1 MSKNTFEIPENPEKA
16 KSRIKE
22 LREEIR
28 YHNKKYF
35 VENQPEISDYEFD
48 QLVKELEALEEVYP
62 QFITEDSPT
71 QRVGTE
77 EIDEFHTVEHKGT
90 MLSLNKAYNYEELK
104 DFDKRIKKGW
114 KDKTIEYVVEGK
126 IDGLGI
132 ALYYE
137 NYSLKRGATRGDG
150 ARGEDITPNVKTIK
164 AIPLKLS
171 NESRLHT
178 AEFRGEIFMPR
189 EAFDKMNEERIKEGK
204 EPFANPRNAAAGT
217 MRTKDPRTVAERPL
231 DIFIYT
237 LSYYENGNFDTHV
250 EALEEMKKAG
260 LKINE
265 FKVFEG
271 IDKVIEYLDEYE
283 EKKDQLNYEIDGMV
297 IKVNNLAA
305 HDTLGH
311 TTHHPRWA
319 IAYKYPPTRKTT
331 KIKEIEIMVGRTGKL
346 TPVAILEPI
355 QLSGTT
361 VARASLHNEK
371 EIQRKDIRV
380 GDTALVEKA
389 GEIIPQ
395 VVKIIKEKRNGSE
408 EKFEMPHKCPVCG
421 NPAKKIGSDV
431 IRTCVNAQCP
441 AQVKQRIE
449 HWGDRDAMD
458 IDGLGTKLV
467 NKLVDQGLT
476 NNIADLYELEL
487 DELKNIER
495 MGKKS
500 SLNLL
505 NSIKESKNR
514 ELDRVLFGIGV
525 PYVGQHIAR
534 ILAED
539 FKSMKNLMDASK
551 KDLELIDEIGPQ
563 IADSVVSFFQ
573 EEKNKEIIQR
583 LKEKGIKMSIEEEEH
598 EQFLEGKKFV
608 FTGALDTYTR
618 DEASEQ
624 VRKFGGRTTSSV
636 SSVTNFLVRGD
647 RPGSKLDKAKKENT
661 TILNEQEFLEMLEKR
676 KIPEK

>member
-1 MSKNTFEIPENPEKA
+1 MSENEFEIPESPERA
-16 KSRIKE
+16 HTRIKE

-35 VENQPEISDYEFD
+35 VENQPEISDYKFD
-48 QLVKELEALEEVYP
+48 QLVKELEALEEAYP
-62 QFITEDSPT
+62 QFITQDSPT
-71 QRVGTE
+71 QRVGSK
-77 EIDEFHTVEHKGT
+77 EIDEFETVEHKGR
-90 MLSLNKAYNYEELK
+90 MLSLNKAYNYEELR
-104 DFDKRIKKGW
+104 DFDERVKKGW
-114 KDKTIEYVVEGK
+114 KEKTIEYVVEPK
-126 IDGLGI
+126 IDGLGV

-137 NYSLKRGATRGDG
+137 ERSLKRAATRGDG
-150 ARGEDITPNVKTIK
+150 TRGEDITPNVRTIK
-164 AIPLKLS
+164 AVPLKLS
-171 NESRLHT
+171 EESRLHT
-178 AEFRGEIFMPR
+178 AEFRGEVFMPR

-217 MRTKDPRTVAERPL
+217 MRTKDPRTVANRPL

-237 LSYYENGNFDTHV
+237 LSYYVNGIFGKHV

-271 IDKVIEYLDEYE
+271 IDRVIAYLEEYQG
-283 EKKDQLNYEIDGMV
+283 KKDQLNYEIDGMV
-297 IKVNNLAA
+297 IKVNDLDA

-331 KIKEIEIMVGRTGKL
+331 KIKKIEIMVGRTGKL

-371 EIQRKDIRV
+371 EIKRKDIRI

-395 VVKIIKEKRNGSE
+395 VVKVIKENRDGSE
-408 EKFEMPHKCPVCG
+408 EKFEMPHQCPVCG
-421 NPAKKIGSDV
+421 SPAKKIGSDV

-441 AQVKQRIE
+441 AQIKQRIE

-500 SLNLL
+500 SMNLL
-505 NSIKESKNR
+505 NSIKESKER
-514 ELDRVLFGIGV
+514 GLARVLFGIGI
-525 PYVGQHIAR
+525 PYVGQHMAR
-534 ILAED
+534 VLAEN
-539 FKSMKNLMDASK
+539 FGSINSLMRASK
-551 KDLELIDEIGPQ
+551 NDLETIDEIGPQ

-583 LKEKGIKMSIEEEEH
+583 LKQHEIKLKLEEEEH
-598 EQFLEGKKFV
+598 KQFLEGKKFV

-624 VRKFGGRTTSSV
+624 VRKYGGRATSSV
-636 SSVTNFLVRGD
+636 SGVTDFLVKGD

-661 TILNEQEFLEMLEKR
+661 TILNEQEFLEMLEKQ